1 MAETRFEVEDRMAI
15 RLSSVSIRGED
26 GKFAD
31 YPLAPPSHPEF
42 YGMGHALYSTAPD
55 YMPFLRMYLHK
66 GQLEG
71 KRLLSEKAGETL
83 LSNQIGDIKLAILKT
98 VVPAPTPDAELFPC
112 RN

>member
-26 GKFAD
+26 GKFTD

-42 YGMGHALYSTAPD
+42 YGMGHSLYSTAPD
-55 YMPFLRMYLHK
+55 YMRFLRMYLNK

-71 KRLLSEKAGETL
+71 ERLLSEKAVQTL
-83 LSNQIGDIKLAILKT
+83 LSNQIGDIKVCILKT
-98 VVPAPTPDAELFPC
+98 LVPALT
-112 RN
+112 